1 MTTAARAIFALLI
14 VATFSAF
21 FVAQRLKH
29 TPTVLQKVR
38 GDRVFSPNGD
48 GRKDALEA
56 RFRIKNTD
64 VISVD
69 ALDEDDRIV
78 ASLVQDRRLRAQT
91 PIAVRWDGRDEG
103 GERAPDGVY
112 RLQVTLRDEGRT
124 VVVRRRYRLDT
135 TAPAPEVTDVGPTEG
150 PGPELLP
157 NREGGA
163 RIETSP
169 AGSEPSVA
177 IFRTSG
183 ASPRLITRL
192 PLEDRAA
199 TWDGK
204 VGGKPVF
211 AGTYVAVAQWRDRAG
226 NLGSSVPLNQETGAP
241 ALAFGEDLPG
251 HGGITV
257 RRLEL
262 QPPAVPVAAGSK
274 ITIGVDA
281 RGARYDWSLRR
292 LGADR
297 PARIG
302 STTRT
307 PFTVPAPRGDEGIFL
322 FEARVGRR
330 TATAPI
336 AVTNPGR
343 NKVLVVL
350 PFMTWQ
356 GRNEVDDDGD
366 GAPNVL
372 DRGVDARAVRVFAAG
387 RLPAGF
393 REAEGPLLA
402 YLARNDRSF
411 DLTTDV
417 ALTVGR
423 GPKLAG
429 HDGVLLPGDVRWLPR
444 ELQLELRDFV
454 REGGTLWL
462 TGTDSLRREVTFSR
476 DGVLSRPS
484 TDASANLFGS
494 KLKPVVV
501 EPTTVT
507 NLEDEIALFSGEVF
521 GGTGVLS
528 GFPGYEETASLGEEE
543 KLVASA
549 VTADGE
555 VVIVAA
561 EFGKGLEI
569 RTGLPDFATRLNE
582 DANTGQL
589 ALRAWSLLAGD

>member
-1 MTTAARAIFALLI
+1 VTTAARVIFALL
-14 VATFSAF
+14 VAATFGAF

-48 GRKDALEA
+48 GRKDALEV
-56 RFRIKNTD
+56 RFRIKNSD

-78 ASLVQDRRLRAQT
+78 ASLIEDRRLRTGT
-91 PIAVRWDGRDEG
+91 PISVRWNGRFEG

-112 RLQVTLRDEGRT
+112 RLQVTLGDEGRT

-135 TAPAPEVTDVGPTEG
+135 TPPEPEVTDVGPTEG

-157 NREGGA
+157 NREGGV

-169 AGSEPSVA
+169 AGSDPSVA

-183 ASPRLITRL
+183 GSPRLMTRL

-226 NLGSSVPLNQETGAP
+226 NLGSSVPVGGESGVPVLD
-241 ALAFGEDLPG
+241 FGEDLPG

-257 RRLEL
+257 RNLEL

-281 RGARYDWSLRR
+281 RGAPYRWSLRR

-297 PARIG
+297 PERNG
-302 STTRT
+302 RTTRT
-307 PFTVPAPRGDEGIFL
+307 PFTVPAPRGDEGIFV
-322 FEARVGRR
+322 FEARKGGR

-372 DRGVDARAVRVFAAG
+372 DRGVDARAVRVFAGG
-387 RLPAGF
+387 RLPEGF
-393 REAEGPLLA
+393 RESEGPLLA

-411 DLTTDV
+411 DVTTDI
-417 ALTVGR
+417 ALAIGR

-429 HDGVLLPGDVRWLPR
+429 HEGVLLPGDVRWLPR
-444 ELQLELRDFV
+444 DRQLELRDFV

-462 TGTDSLRREVTFSR
+462 TGTDSLRREVTFSP
-476 DGVLSRPS
+476 DGVLSRP
-484 TDASANLFGS
+484 TTAAPANLFGS
-494 KLKPVVV
+494 KLKPVVS

-507 NLEDEIALFSGEVF
+507 NLEDEINLFSGEVF

-528 GFPGYEETASLGEEE
+528 GFPGYEETASLGEDED
-543 KLVASA
+543 LAASA

-555 VVIVAA
+555 VVVVAA
-561 EFGKGLEI
+561 RFGKGLEI
-569 RTGLPDFATRLNE
+569 RTGLPDFATLLND
-582 DANTGQL
+582 DADTGQL